1 MKWDFTN
8 ARPLVHTHSLGMTST
23 GYLTSLFPSDL
34 LDSLFPNYAS
44 PLVPINTC
52 RRLSFLIGSLPGL
65 LSVSGGGGEVS
76 HKDASE
82 THLKNKSSKV
92 HYFHRSD
99 PPLPQHKHPRCPPSP
114 PTDNSALEVRGEGSL
129 WASTTP
135 PQPRR
140 FGWPKNIR
148 LIPFPRPPLRSSQGF
163 LSAASCAPGPGVSAT
178 HPAARPG
185 PGPRQL

>member
-1 MKWDFTN
+1 
-8 ARPLVHTHSLGMTST
+8 MTST
-23 GYLTSLFPSDL
+23 RIFLHYSRQIYF
-34 LDSLFPNYAS
+34 DSLFPNYPS

-65 LSVSGGGGEVS
+65 LSVMGGGGEVS

-99 PPLPQHKHPRCPPSP
+99 PPLPQHKHPRCPPP
-114 PTDNSALEVRGEGSL
+114 RTDDLALEVRGEGSL
-129 WASTTP
+129 SASTTL

-140 FGWPKNIR
+140 SGWSHDTKPIR
-148 LIPFPRPPLRSSQGF
+148 FPRPPFRSCRGC
-163 LSAASCAPGPGVSAT
+163 LSAASCALGPGAPHNPPGGSV
-178 HPAARPG
+178 PAWPSLVVGRT
-185 PGPRQL
+185 LT

>member
-1 MKWDFTN
+1 MCTKQWVLVKPPAYLHPKLNATQTVFENKWFTRPDITFSEAIFLVWKRDFTS
-8 ARPLVHTHSLGMTST
+8 ARPSVHTASAWL
-23 GYLTSLFPSDL
+23 LTRIFLHYSHQIYS
-34 LDSLFPNYAS
+34 DSLFPNYPS

-65 LSVSGGGGEVS
+65 LSVRGGGGEVS

-99 PPLPQHKHPRCPPSP
+99 PPLPQHKHPRCPPP
-114 PTDNSALEVRGEGSL
+114 RTDDLALEVRGEGSL

-135 PQPRR
+135 P
-140 FGWPKNIR
+140 
-148 LIPFPRPPLRSSQGF
+148 
-163 LSAASCAPGPGVSAT
+163 
-178 HPAARPG
+178 
-185 PGPRQL
+185 